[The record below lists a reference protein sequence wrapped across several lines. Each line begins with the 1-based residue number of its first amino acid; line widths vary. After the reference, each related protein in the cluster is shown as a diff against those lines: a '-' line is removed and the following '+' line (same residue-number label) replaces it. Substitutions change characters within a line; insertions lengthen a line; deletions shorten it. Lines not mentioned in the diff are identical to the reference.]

1 MAESASGP
9 SDKSVQVKLVLL
21 GTFSLMLEQ
30 LLSGHQNVAVAPLT
44 LTTGIIHELVTDAV
58 DL

>member
-21 GTFSLMLEQ
+21 GTLSLVLEQ

-44 LTTGIIHELVTDAV
+44 STMDIIHELVADN
-58 DL
+58 LNL